1 MNFYLLSIIAF
12 GVFVAIL
19 YLKSSEHQRMLYS
32 QKYVR
37 DKVSGTLGFDKFK
50 EKADEMLQRK
60 KELLALIHL
69 DIDPYHDIVDIYGRE
84 TADNVLRI
92 LGTELNRRVVKGY
105 LTTRQA
111 GDKFFCLVLFTDE
124 ETHNNWF
131 DGLSDMVESEVKR
144 ICNVSIKLRGDL
156 YVCRV
161 EDSLEDAMVKTV
173 AQLNKKVFHK
183 CCRSFFI
190 INDFEFTTGYNSL
203 SEEVCSALNNK
214 EFTVYFQ
221 PQYNIYTNEIVGA
234 EALLRWEHP
243 TRGIILPEVLIPILE
258 DNNQLSKFE
267 NFVFEEVCHF
277 LALRL
282 ALGLQVFPISCN
294 FSFEHFKDENFI
306 DSLKEA
312 ADKHNVPHKL
322 LVVELAERL
331 LADDVNFAGMQ
342 VDELKNQGFK
352 IAVDNFGA
360 GYLSLRILS
369 DISVDI
375 LKIDKRMLAACDND
389 KDIKIIKGMAA
400 IAKEL
405 DITMICEG
413 VETEAQVAIM
423 KSVSCNIAQGFYYC
437 QPLRRAQF
445 ENLLNLSKIEI
456 VNAERRS
463 INGYGRTVKLP
474 SYRDLGDLFPQM
486 YDFAIELNLKDGRY
500 SRMAFNP
507 TGNVFIPYTGDYK
520 NDYKHIVQELL
531 YPEDIEKFTAQLDF
545 DVLSANY
552 NNTPD
557 YSGCECRFVGAD
569 GVAQW
574 YEIRVYYW
582 FGRSRVLITVRNVND
597 AHDYLDEE
605 YEKMLCRSAGL
616 CKRM

>member
-1 MNFYLLSIIAF
+1 M
-12 GVFVAIL
+12 
-19 YLKSSEHQRMLYS
+19 
-32 QKYVR
+32 
-37 DKVSGTLGFDKFK
+37 
-50 EKADEMLQRK
+50 
-60 KELLALIHL
+60 
-69 DIDPYHDIVDIYGRE
+69 
-84 TADNVLRI
+84 
-92 LGTELNRRVVKGY
+92 
-105 LTTRQA
+105 
-111 GDKFFCLVLFTDE
+111 
-124 ETHNNWF
+124 
-131 DGLSDMVESEVKR
+131 
-144 ICNVSIKLRGDL
+144 
-156 YVCRV
+156 
-161 EDSLEDAMVKTV
+161 
-173 AQLNKKVFHK
+173 
-183 CCRSFFI
+183 
-190 INDFEFTTGYNSL
+190 
-203 SEEVCSALNNK
+203 
-214 EFTVYFQ
+214 
-221 PQYNIYTNEIVGA
+221 
-234 EALLRWEHP
+234 
-243 TRGIILPEVLIPILE
+243 
-258 DNNQLSKFE
+258 
-267 NFVFEEVCHF
+267 
-277 LALRL
+277 
-282 ALGLQVFPISCN
+282 GLQVFPISCN

>member
-1 MNFYLLSIIAF
+1 MNFYLLSILAF
-12 GVFVAIL
+12 CVFVAIL

-50 EKADEMLQRK
+50 EQADELLQHRK
-60 KELLALIHL
+60 EPWALIHL
-69 DIDPYHDIVDIYGRE
+69 DIEPYHDIVDIYGRE

-105 LTTRQA
+105 LTTRQG
-111 GDKFFCLVLFTDE
+111 GDKFFCLVPFVDE

-131 DGLSDMVESEVKR
+131 DGLADMVESEVKR
-144 ICNVSIKLRGDL
+144 ICNISIKLRGDL
-156 YVCRV
+156 YVFHF
-161 EDSLEDAMVKTV
+161 EDSLEDALVKTI
-173 AQLNKKVFHK
+173 AQLNKKVFRK
-183 CCRSFFI
+183 CSRSFFM
-190 INDFEFTTGYNSL
+190 INDLEAATGYYAL
-203 SEEVCSALNNK
+203 AGEVCSGLENK
-214 EFTVYFQ
+214 EFAVYFQ

-243 TRGIILPEVLIPILE
+243 KRGIILPEVLIPILA
-258 DNNQLSKFE
+258 DSNQLSKFE
-267 NFVFEEVCHF
+267 NFVFEEICHF

-282 ALGLQVFPISCN
+282 ALGLQVFPSSC
-294 FSFEHFKDENFI
+294 
-306 DSLKEA
+306 
-312 ADKHNVPHKL
+312 KHNVPHKL

-437 QPLRRAQF
+437 QPLRRPQF
-445 ENLLNLSKIEI
+445 EKLLNLSKIEI
-456 VNAERRS
+456 INAERRS

-507 TGNVFIPYTGDYK
+507 TGNVFIPYTGAYK
-520 NDYKHIVQELL
+520 TDYKHIVQELL
-531 YPEDIEKFTAQLDF
+531 YPEDIEKFAATVDF
-545 DVLSANY
+545 DVLCANY
-552 NNTPD
+552 NNAPEH
-557 YSGCECRFVGAD
+557 SGCECRFVGAD

-574 YEIRVYYW
+574 YKIRVYYW

-597 AHDYLDEE
+597 AHEYLDEE
-605 YEKMLCRSAGL
+605 YEKMICKSAGL

>member
-1 MNFYLLSIIAF
+1 M
-12 GVFVAIL
+12 
-19 YLKSSEHQRMLYS
+19 
-32 QKYVR
+32 
-37 DKVSGTLGFDKFK
+37 
-50 EKADEMLQRK
+50 
-60 KELLALIHL
+60 
-69 DIDPYHDIVDIYGRE
+69 
-84 TADNVLRI
+84 
-92 LGTELNRRVVKGY
+92 
-105 LTTRQA
+105 
-111 GDKFFCLVLFTDE
+111 FFHF
-124 ETHNNWF
+124 
-131 DGLSDMVESEVKR
+131 
-144 ICNVSIKLRGDL
+144 
-156 YVCRV
+156 
-161 EDSLEDAMVKTV
+161 EDSLEDALVKTI
-173 AQLNKKVFHK
+173 AQLNKKVFRK
-183 CCRSFFI
+183 CSRSFFM
-190 INDFEFTTGYNSL
+190 INDLEAATGYYAL
-203 SEEVCSALNNK
+203 AGEVCSGLENK
-214 EFTVYFQ
+214 EFAVYFQ

-243 TRGIILPEVLIPILE
+243 KRGIIFLEVLIPILA
-258 DNNQLSKFE
+258 DSNQLSKFE
-267 NFVFEEVCHF
+267 NFVFEEICHF

-306 DSLKEA
+306 NSLKET

-413 VETEAQVAIM
+413 VETEAQVAII

-437 QPLRRAQF
+437 QPLRRPQF
-445 ENLLNLSKIEI
+445 EKLLNLSKIEI
-456 VNAERRS
+456 INAERRS

-507 TGNVFIPYTGDYK
+507 TGNVFIPYTGAYK
-520 NDYKHIVQELL
+520 TDYKHIVQELL
-531 YPEDIEKFTAQLDF
+531 YPEDIEKFAATVDF
-545 DVLSANY
+545 DVLCANY
-552 NNTPD
+552 NNAPEH
-557 YSGCECRFVGAD
+557 SGCECRFVGAD

-574 YEIRVYYW
+574 YKIRVYYW

-597 AHDYLDEE
+597 AHEYLDEE
-605 YEKMLCRSAGL
+605 YEKNNLQVSRTL
-616 CKRM
+616 

>member
-1 MNFYLLSIIAF
+1 MNFCLLSILAF
-12 GVFVAIL
+12 CVFVAIL

-50 EKADEMLQRK
+50 EQADELLQHRK
-60 KELLALIHL
+60 EPWALIHL
-69 DIDPYHDIVDIYGRE
+69 DIEPYHDIVDIYGCE

-105 LTTRQA
+105 LTTRQG
-111 GDKFFCLVLFTDE
+111 GDKFFCLVPFVDE

-131 DGLSDMVESEVKR
+131 DGLADMVESEVKR
-144 ICNVSIKLRGDL
+144 ICNISIKLRGDL
-156 YVCRV
+156 YVFHF
-161 EDSLEDAMVKTV
+161 EDSLEDALVKTI
-173 AQLNKKVFHK
+173 AQLNKKVFRK
-183 CCRSFFI
+183 CSRSFFM
-190 INDFEFTTGYNSL
+190 INDLETATGYYAL
-203 SEEVCSALNNK
+203 AGEVCSGLENK
-214 EFTVYFQ
+214 EFAVYFQ
-221 PQYNIYTNEIVGA
+221 PQYNIYTNEIIGA

-243 TRGIILPEVLIPILE
+243 KRGIILPEVLIPILA
-258 DNNQLSKFE
+258 DSNQLSKFE
-267 NFVFEEVCHF
+267 NFVFEEICHF

-306 DSLKEA
+306 NSLKET

-360 GYLSLRILS
+360 GYLSLRTLP
-369 DISVDI
+369 DNTVYI

-437 QPLRRAQF
+437 QPLRRPQF
-445 ENLLNLSKIEI
+445 EKLSNLSKIEI
-456 VNAERRS
+456 INAERRS

-507 TGNVFIPYTGDYK
+507 TGNVFIPYTGAYK
-520 NDYKHIVQELL
+520 TDHKHIVQELL
-531 YPEDIEKFTAQLDF
+531 YPEDIEKFAATVDF
-545 DVLSANY
+545 DVLCANY
-552 NNTPD
+552 NNAPEH
-557 YSGCECRFVGAD
+557 SGCECRFVGAG

-574 YEIRVYYW
+574 YKIRVYYW
-582 FGRSRVLITVRNVND
+582 FGRSRILITVRNVND
-597 AHDYLDEE
+597 AHEYLDDE
-605 YEKMLCRSAGL
+605 YEKNDLQVSRTL
-616 CKRM
+616 

>member
-12 GVFVAIL
+12 CVFVAIL

-32 QKYVR
+32 QRHIR

-50 EKADEMLQRK
+50 ENADELLKHRK
-60 KELLALIHL
+60 KFLALIHF
-69 DIDPYHDIVDIYGRE
+69 DIEPYHDIVDIYGRE
-84 TADNVLRI
+84 TADNILRI
-92 LGTELNRRVVKGY
+92 VGTELNRRVVKGY
-105 LTTRQA
+105 LATRQA
-111 GDKFFCLVLFTDE
+111 GDKFFCLIPFVDE
-124 ETHNNWF
+124 EAHTNCF
-131 DGLSDMVESEVKR
+131 DGLASVVESEVKR
-144 ICNVSIKLRGDL
+144 ICNISIKLRGAL
-156 YVCRV
+156 YVCRKD
-161 EDSLEDAMVKTV
+161 DSLDDAMVKTV
-173 AQLNKKVFHK
+173 TQLNKKVFSK
-183 CCRSFFI
+183 GRRTFFFI
-190 INDFEFTTGYNSL
+190 NDMEVNNTYNAL
-203 SEEVCSALNNK
+203 ADEVDNGFVNK

-258 DNNQLSKFE
+258 DSNQLSKFE

-282 ALGLQVFPISCN
+282 ALGLQAFPISCN
-294 FSFEHFKDENFI
+294 FSFDHFKDENFI
-306 DSLKEA
+306 DSLKYA

-322 LVVELAERL
+322 LIVELAERM
-331 LADDVNFAGMQ
+331 LADDMDFATMQ

-360 GYLSLRILS
+360 GYLSMRILS
-369 DISVDI
+369 DINIDI

-389 KDIKIIKGMAA
+389 KDIKIIKCMAS

-405 DITMICEG
+405 DIAIICEG

-423 KSVSCNIAQGFYYC
+423 KSVACNIAQGFYYC
-437 QPLRRAQF
+437 QPLRKTQF

-456 VNAERRS
+456 VNTERRS

-520 NDYKHIVQELL
+520 NDFKNIVQELL
-531 YPEDIEKFTAQLDF
+531 YPEDIEKFTAHLEF
-545 DVLSANY
+545 DVLCANY
-552 NNTPD
+552 NTTPE

-597 AHDYLDEE
+597 AHEYLDDE